1 MTTSEENHQ
10 GLIVTGSRA
19 IVRRMDHRLE
29 LVGRL
34 IQEIQAKESSQTGAE
49 VAAPETDDACEN
61 LSRDRAGEERDFP
74 IAPGV
79 SIRMCWCPPG
89 DFMMGSPITE
99 ENRNFDEDQVE
110 VTLSK
115 GFWIGKY
122 QVTQEQWQAV
132 MGTNPSLY
140 EGENLPVE
148 EVSWNDAQSFLDK
161 LNIRLGSKDGG
172 RMALPTEAQWEYAA
186 RAGSAGVYSGGDLN
200 EVAWYNVNSR
210 DSTHPVGKK
219 KANAWGLHDM
229 SGNLWEWCQ
238 DWYDEELPG
247 GVNPTGPDS
256 GDYRVIRGGD
266 HWHSAGICRMAN
278 RHAFYPTGSA
288 PMDVI
293 GFRFV
298 RSSVP

>member
-1 MTTSEENHQ
+1 MNSSPPEDQ
-10 GLIVTGSRA
+10 QPRQGIIVRPSSGLIGLPEGRSGPLEEMIQRSLDHLTESA
-19 IVRRMDHRLE
+19 ALMDLE
-29 LVGRL
+29 PRPG
-34 IQEIQAKESSQTGAE
+34 T
-49 VAAPETDDACEN
+49 
-61 LSRDRAGEERDFP
+61 ERDFP

-140 EGENLPVE
+140 EGENLPVD

-161 LNIRLGSKDGG
+161 LNIRLGSEDGG

-200 EVAWYNVNSR
+200 EVAWYSVNSR

-229 SGNLWEWCQ
+229 SGNIWEWCQ
-238 DWYDEELPG
+238 DWYDEDLPG

-266 HWHSAGICRMAN
+266 YWHFAGICRIAS

-293 GFRFV
+293 GFRVV